1 MAPEN
6 DSEGSKEELDEEEI
20 QKLKRQEEIAALE
33 KPEWR
38 KVKEIILETEE
49 NVLGYLNFHCKR
61 YRDVKNGKFNDTQM
75 NSARQGTD
83 AKSGIMSEANDT
95 LATYSQKTRPKQS
108 PRNSQKNLGSS
119 FGKGQEMLGDSK
131 SALTKAINK
140 R

>member
-6 DSEGSKEELDEEEI
+6 DSEGSKEELDEEEM

-61 YRDVKNGKFNDTQM
+61 YRDVKNGKFTDTQM
-75 NSARQGTD
+75 NSAR
-83 AKSGIMSEANDT
+83 
-95 LATYSQKTRPKQS
+95 
-108 PRNSQKNLGSS
+108 
-119 FGKGQEMLGDSK
+119 
-131 SALTKAINK
+131 
-140 R
+140 